1 MKASSPSPS
10 AAVLT
15 SKLVSDIR
23 GAVAVSGIDGVT
35 FGIERV
41 SDTEITV
48 KLEFNG
54 TDFDTD
60 ATLTF
65 TVGADALAG
74 YNGPVLTAQIPVSA
88 TRSVIASTS
97 APLTEAT
104 LHESVVTL
112 TLSGGAY
119 EQAVSD
125 IRGAVAVSG
134 IDGVTFGIERVS
146 DTEITVKLEFNGTDF
161 DTDATLTFTVGADA
175 LAGYNGSPL
184 TAQIAV
190 AAITET
196 VVASTAS
203 PLTEA
208 TLHESV
214 VTLTLS
220 GGAYEQAVSDIRGA
234 VAVSG
239 IDGVTFGVERVSD
252 TEITVKLEFN
262 GNIDTDATLT
272 FTVGADALAGYNGS
286 PLTTQIPV
294 TATRSVV
301 ASTAAPLTEATLHES
316 VVTLTLSGG
325 AYEQAVSDIRGAV
338 AVSGIDGVTFGVERV
353 SDTEITVKL
362 EFNGNI
368 DTDATL
374 TFTVGADA
382 LAGYNGSPLT
392 TQIPVAAITE
402 TVVAS
407 TAAPLTEATLHESV
421 VTLTLSGGAYE
432 QAVSDIRDAVAVSG
446 IDGVTFG
453 VERVSDTEITVK
465 LEFNGTDFDTDA
477 TLTFTVGADAI
488 VGYNGSRTYCTNT
501 RHCKHGGRG
510 RLHGGSVD
518 RGDAARKRRHPHP
531 QRRCLCEVYQGHQRC
546 GGSIGY

>member
-1 MKASSPSPS
+1 MTEATLHES
-10 AAVLT
+10 VVTLT
-15 SKLVSDIR
+15 LSGGTYEQSGSDIR

-35 FGIERV
+35 FGVERV

-74 YNGPVLTAQIPVSA
+74 YNGSPLTTQIPVA
-88 TRSVIASTS
+88 AITETVVASTV

-112 TLSGGAY
+112 TLSGGDY

-184 TAQIAV
+184 T
-190 AAITET
+190 
-196 VVASTAS
+196 
-203 PLTEA
+203 
-208 TLHESV
+208 
-214 VTLTLS
+214 
-220 GGAYEQAVSDIRGA
+220 
-234 VAVSG
+234 
-239 IDGVTFGVERVSD
+239 
-252 TEITVKLEFN
+252 
-262 GNIDTDATLT
+262 
-272 FTVGADALAGYNGS
+272 
-286 PLTTQIPV
+286 TQIPV

-325 AYEQAVSDIRGAV
+325 DYEQAVSDIRGAV
-338 AVSGIDGVTFGVERV
+338 AVSGIDGVTFGIERV

-362 EFNGNI
+362 EFNGTDF

-407 TAAPLTEATLHESV
+407 TV
-421 VTLTLSGGAYE
+421 
-432 QAVSDIRDAVAVSG
+432 
-446 IDGVTFG
+446 
-453 VERVSDTEITVK
+453 
-465 LEFNGTDFDTDA
+465 
-477 TLTFTVGADAI
+477 
-488 VGYNGSRTYCTNT
+488 
-501 RHCKHGGRG
+501 
-510 RLHGGSVD
+510 GSVD
-518 RGDAARKRRHPHP
+518 RGDAA
-531 QRRCLCEVYQGHQRC
+531 
-546 GGSIGY
+546 